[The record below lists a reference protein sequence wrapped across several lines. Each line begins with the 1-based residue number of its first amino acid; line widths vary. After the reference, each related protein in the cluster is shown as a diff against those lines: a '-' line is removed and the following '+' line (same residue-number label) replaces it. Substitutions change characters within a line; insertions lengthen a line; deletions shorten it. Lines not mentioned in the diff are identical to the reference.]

1 MDMDINTLRS
11 FITLLSLAMFIGLMV
26 WTWNRRQKR
35 GFDEAAQL
43 PFLDDD
49 QVGPSKTLP
58 RN

>member
-1 MDMDINTLRS
+1 MDINVLRS
-11 FITLLSLAMFIGLMV
+11 VITLVSLAMFIGLIV

-49 QVGPSKTLP
+49 QVESTTSP
-58 RN
+58 RK

>member
-26 WTWNRRQKR
+26 WTWNRHQKR

-49 QVGPSKTLP
+49 QAGSTTGPRK
-58 RN
+58 

>member
-1 MDMDINTLRS
+1 MDMDINLLRS
-11 FITLLSLAMFIGLMV
+11 LITLVSLAMFIGLMV

-49 QVGPSKTLP
+49 QVGSTTSP
-58 RN
+58 RK

>member
-1 MDMDINTLRS
+1 MEMDINVLRS
-11 FITLLSLAMFIGLMV
+11 VITQVSLAMFIGLIV

-49 QVGPSKTLP
+49 QVESTTSP
-58 RN
+58 RK